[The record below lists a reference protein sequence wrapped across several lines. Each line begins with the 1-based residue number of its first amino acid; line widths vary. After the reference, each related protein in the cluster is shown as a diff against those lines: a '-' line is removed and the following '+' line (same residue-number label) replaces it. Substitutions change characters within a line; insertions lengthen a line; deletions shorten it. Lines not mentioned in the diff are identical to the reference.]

1 MMKSLF
7 FMVGLVSIPLA
18 VLSADEG
25 TSMKDILSTMSAYV
39 NYLEDSLSQE
49 IVHLQA
55 DIITEDGRTFT
66 RTLYEGWTYGIA
78 AFGDWRIAD
87 LDIIVYKDV
96 DGEWIEIT
104 KDNEIDNHPAVEIK
118 PTSTAAYMIHLQ
130 VYSFKEDYTSA
141 HYGMLIFHERP

>member
-1 MMKSLF
+1 MKSLF

-55 DIITEDGRTFT
+55 DIITEDGRTFA

-104 KDNEIDNHPAVEIK
+104 KDKKILERLKEKRYEEYRKKLRNR
-118 PTSTAAYMIHLQ
+118 Q
-130 VYSFKEDYTSA
+130 VLSC
-141 HYGMLIFHERP
+141 L